1 MASNDPYTQAQTD
14 ILSLLDQTRPQLASY
29 LRIRSSASSASTP
42 ELIEARQELE
52 GTLLDLKTDLQD
64 LVDSVKAVESDP
76 YRYGLDVAEVAKRRK
91 LVADVGKEVEDM
103 HRQLNE
109 TVQYADGKAGLAH
122 PDSFGDMDGDDQDDY
137 GAWEE
142 QRQME
147 IMHEQDEA
155 LDDVFVT
162 VGNLRAQADTMG
174 RELEEQ
180 AELLEDTENITDR
193 VQGKLSDGMK
203 KIRYVIEQNEGK
215 HACNTSGSHRPA
227 SYGMLTRT
235 HRSVFELLYH
245 WTGSCP
251 SLSARAGHH
260 AMILVRFSASGIHA
274 KYAPATDYCERL
286 LQRQMRRCRIKVE

>member
-1 MASNDPYTQAQTD
+1 
-14 ILSLLDQTRPQLASY
+14 
-29 LRIRSSASSASTP
+29 
-42 ELIEARQELE
+42 
-52 GTLLDLKTDLQD
+52 
-64 LVDSVKAVESDP
+64 
-76 YRYGLDVAEVAKRRK
+76 
-91 LVADVGKEVEDM
+91 
-103 HRQLNE
+103 
-109 TVQYADGKAGLAH
+109 
-122 PDSFGDMDGDDQDDY
+122 MDGDDQDDY

-215 HACNTSGSHRPA
+215 HA
-227 SYGMLTRT
+227 
-235 HRSVFELLYH
+235 
-245 WTGSCP
+245 
-251 SLSARAGHH
+251 
-260 AMILVRFSASGIHA
+260 
-274 KYAPATDYCERL
+274 
-286 LQRQMRRCRIKVE
+286 